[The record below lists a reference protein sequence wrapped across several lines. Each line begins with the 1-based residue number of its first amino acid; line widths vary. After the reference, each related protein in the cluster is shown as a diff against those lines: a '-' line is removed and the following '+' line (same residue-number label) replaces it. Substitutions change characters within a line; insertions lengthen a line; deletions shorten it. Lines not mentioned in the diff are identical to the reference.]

1 MGATIGGPVSDELHA
16 LVLIDGLGFGG
27 AEMLLSHFA
36 AGAPAAGI
44 RLSVGYLYEK
54 DGSPAARQLAER
66 GVRPVH
72 LDVGGLLAPQS
83 LRAVRRHMAGLR
95 PDVVHTHL
103 GYADLLGGIS
113 ARSLKIPSLCT
124 IHLSEWE
131 AEDRRD
137 ALRARL
143 VVGARRRCARRVI
156 AVSEAARAAYLE
168 AGWDSPDRV
177 VTVHNGVVDAARP
190 GSGRGVRH
198 ELGLHPDDLV
208 VGMVSVLRPGK
219 GHEQALQAAALL
231 QQRHPRLRLLIVGD
245 GPLRDRLAA
254 QARSLWPAVRLLGHR
269 TDVMQVLDACDV
281 VLHPSVHD
289 AFPTTLLEAMAASV
303 PVVASAVGGIPE
315 IVVRGRTGC
324 LVPAP
329 VDDRAL
335 ATALEPLLD
344 GADLRR
350 RMGAAGRARFLDM
363 FTADRWARRM
373 GRLYGQLVR
382 AS

>member
-1 MGATIGGPVSDELHA
+1 MGAPVGPAVSDQLHA

-27 AEMLLSHFA
+27 AEMLLSHLA
-36 AGAPAAGI
+36 AGAPAADM

-54 DGSPAARQLAER
+54 DGSPAARPLVDR

-72 LDVGGLLAPQS
+72 LGGGGLLAPQS
-83 LRAVRRHMAGLR
+83 LRAVRRHVARLR

-103 GYADLLGGIS
+103 GYADLLGGLS
-113 ARSLKIPSLCT
+113 ARSLGIPSVCT
-124 IHLSEWE
+124 IHLSTWE
-131 AEDRRD
+131 AEGRRD
-137 ALRARL
+137 ELRARL
-143 VVGARRRCARRVI
+143 IVGARRHCARRVI

-190 GSGRGVRH
+190 GTGRDVRR
-198 ELGLHPDDLV
+198 EVGLAADDLV
-208 VGMVSVLRPGK
+208 VAMVSVLRPGK
-219 GHEQALQAAALL
+219 GHEQALEAVRLL
-231 QQRHPRLRLLIVGD
+231 QDRHPRLRLLIVGD

-254 QARSLWPAVRLLGHR
+254 QAPSPAVRLLGHR
-269 TDVMQVLDACDV
+269 SDVMQVLDACDV

-315 IVVRGRTGC
+315 IVVDGRTGC

-329 VDDRAL
+329 VESPAL
-335 ATALEPLLD
+335 AAALEPLLVD
-344 GADLRR
+344 ADLRR
-350 RMGAAGRARFLDM
+350 RMGAAGLARYRDL
-363 FTADRWARRM
+363 FTAEQWAGRL
-373 GRLYGQLVR
+373 GRLYREVAG
-382 AS
+382 